1 MWVESFCTGRR
12 QSMPEQEGV
21 ATDELLAGLE
31 LRFGSFTPG
40 TLLADLHVHT
50 SYSDGWW
57 EPGPLAEHAAG
68 IGLAA
73 IAITDHDDIRAGMV
87 MANYCAQRD
96 LPLTVYS
103 GCEVTAREGGKD
115 VHVLGLGLSDEIR
128 PWQSVEQTVEDI
140 VRQGGVAIMPHPS
153 SAKHG
158 RPTFEQILA
167 LEQPVGIEI
176 FNASAVDLQAL
187 VPDRWRT
194 DSNQLTQDFY
204 EKHARRFLG
213 AVGGTDAHFRTVG
226 RGLTGFQGELLDAI
240 RNRRTTVW
248 SRGGRERLM
257 PQDLVGYAKGL
268 QQMRKRRT
276 RRWT

>member
-1 MWVESFCTGRR
+1 MANAED
-12 QSMPEQEGV
+12 EAIE
-21 ATDELLAGLE
+21 ELLSGLE
-31 LRFGSFTPG
+31 LRFGNFTPG
-40 TLLADLHVHT
+40 TMLADLHVHT
-50 SYSDGWW
+50 TFSDGWW
-57 EPGPLAEHAAG
+57 EPGPLAEHAVA

-73 IAITDHDDIRAGMV
+73 VAITDHDDIRAGMV
-87 MANYCAQRD
+87 MADYCAQRS
-96 LPLTVYS
+96 LPLTVYA
-103 GCEVTAREGGKD
+103 GCEVTARDGRKD
-115 VHVLGLGLSDEIR
+115 VHVLGIGLADEIR

-140 VRQGGVAIMPHPS
+140 VRQGGLAVMPHPS

-194 DSNQLTQDFY
+194 DSNQLTQHFY
-204 EKHARRFLG
+204 EKHAEHFLG

-226 RGLTGFQGELLDAI
+226 RGLTGYQGELLDAI

-248 SRGGRERLM
+248 SRGGRERLL
-257 PQDLVGYAKGL
+257 PQDLVGYLKGL
-268 QQMRKRRT
+268 QRMRLRRS